1 MWLAAVSRYIKRV
14 CHHDGVPQMKKLLLA
29 AVFALAVSPAMAD
42 TISLSGSVDG
52 VNFGPLTSPF
62 GSLNIINQSVGTGIF
77 NLNTVTVNS
86 ESFLAA
92 PGVLATNTLN
102 IQQADTGNH
111 LLVLDITAFG
121 LAGIPGLTNFLSSF
135 SVTGQSSAGWFAREQ
150 TFINGNQLADTGIF
164 AAVADSAFS
173 TNSATIGSTYN
184 AEVIYTINSRGV
196 GQFNGGIDI
205 SVAAVPGPV
214 VGAGL
219 PGMLALLLGVF
230 RYWRQK
236 NLLGV

>member
-1 MWLAAVSRYIKRV
+1 
-14 CHHDGVPQMKKLLLA
+14 MKKLLLA
-29 AVFALAVSPAMAD
+29 TVLLLASATMHAKAD
-42 TISLSGSVDG
+42 TISISGSVDG
-52 VNFGPLTSPF
+52 VNFGPLTSPI
-62 GSLNIINQSVGTGIF
+62 GTLNILNQSVGTGIF
-77 NLNTVTVNS
+77 NLNTVTINS

-102 IQQADTGNH
+102 IQQTNTGNH

-121 LAGIPGLTNFLSSF
+121 LAGLPGLTNFLSSF

-164 AAVADSAFS
+164 SAVADSAFS
-173 TNSATIGSTYN
+173 VNSATIGSTYN
-184 AEVIYTINSRGV
+184 AEVIYTINSRGA

-214 VGAGL
+214 VGAGI
-219 PGMLALLLGVF
+219 PGLIAACGMMIGFAK
-230 RYWRQK
+230 RRRQQK
-236 NLLGV
+236 A

>member
-1 MWLAAVSRYIKRV
+1 
-14 CHHDGVPQMKKLLLA
+14 MKKLLLA
-29 AVFALAVSPAMAD
+29 TAILLASATMQAKAD

-62 GSLNIINQSVGTGIF
+62 GSLNIINQSVGTGVF

-102 IQQADTGNH
+102 IQQSDTGNH

-121 LAGIPGLTNFLSSF
+121 LAGLPGLTDFLSSF

-173 TNSATIGSTYN
+173 TNSAMIGSTYN
-184 AEVIYTINSRGV
+184 AEVIYTINSRGA

-219 PGMLALLLGVF
+219 PGLIAGMFGIGAWWRRRKQLA
-230 RYWRQK
+230 
-236 NLLGV
+236 